1 MKESQ
6 LADLGVEV
14 ERAFQPQRKPGVFV
28 VRRYR
33 VLLADRTCQAIT
45 GYGSDELLN
54 RDVRQLLHADF
65 RHAARLALLSTGG
78 NAPRTQAYEVKI
90 VAKSGEERWIAG
102 ELVRIAADGEPAVL
116 GTVFDI
122 TPGKRAEEFARS
134 GVGALGQVFDE
145 APLGMALVGPDL
157 RLLRVNRALCR
168 MLGYEVSEMV
178 GRRTTDFVHPAYAAA
193 SFAAG
198 QALIEGK
205 TDRVSAERRYVR
217 KDGSELWVGI
227 TAGPLRDSKGE
238 VVCGLL
244 MVEDI
249 THRKRAESEE
259 RRYAQNL
266 LSAIEEERSRVARD
280 LHDEIGQSLAFV
292 CMQLRALVRRAG
304 DGAGPGDGLR
314 EAASRVEETARAVAA
329 LAHQYHPADLRSLG
343 LCAALRAFVSQ
354 WVRDRGIEV
363 ETAIEQVGGILSGEQ
378 ELHVYRIVQEALNN
392 VAKHARAT
400 RASVTVATRGASI
413 VVTVEDNGVGFD
425 LASAS
430 AGCKG
435 LGLSTMRERA
445 RMAGGEI
452 SFRRGASGG
461 CRVSLVIPVR

>member
-1 MKESQ
+1 VKEWEP
-6 LADLGVEV
+6 ADLGVEAQS
-14 ERAFQPQRKPGVFV
+14 AFQPQRRPGVFV

-33 VLLADRTCQAIT
+33 LLLADRTCQAIT
-45 GYGSDELLN
+45 GYASDELLN
-54 RDVRQLLHADF
+54 RDVRQLLHPDF
-65 RHAARLALLSTGG
+65 RDAARVAVLRTDG
-78 NAPRTQAYEVKI
+78 NAPRTQAYEAKI
-90 VAKSGEERWIAG
+90 VAKSGAERWIAG
-102 ELVRIAADGEPAVL
+102 ELARIAADGEPAVL

-122 TPGKRAEEFARS
+122 TEGKRAEEFALS

-178 GRRTTDFVHPAYAAA
+178 GRRTTDFVHPADAPA

-198 QALIEGK
+198 QALVQGK
-205 TDRVSAERRYVR
+205 RDRVSAERRYVR

-238 VVCGLL
+238 AVCGLL

-259 RRYAQNL
+259 RRYAQHL

-280 LHDEIGQSLAFV
+280 LHDEIGQSLALV
-292 CMQLRALVRRAG
+292 CMQLRALVRGTGCGGGLG
-304 DGAGPGDGLR
+304 DGIR
-314 EAASRVEETARAVAA
+314 EAAKRVEETARAVAA
-329 LAHQYHPADLRSLG
+329 LAHEYHPADLRSLG

-354 WVRDRGIEV
+354 WVRDRRIEV
-363 ETAIEQVGGILSGEQ
+363 ETAIEQIGGILGAEQ

-400 RASVTVATRGASI
+400 RASVTVATKGASV
-413 VVTVEDNGVGFD
+413 VVTVEDDGVGFD
-425 LASAS
+425 VASGS
-430 AGCKG
+430 AGCRG
-435 LGLSTMRERA
+435 LGLITMRERA
-445 RMAGGEI
+445 RMAGGEV
-452 SFRRGASGG
+452 SFRRGATGG
-461 CRVSLVIPVR
+461 FRVSLVIPVR